1 MMPRN
6 PVLPAALLRSVKN
19 IFWVPGLW
27 LLVFCVSCAGTPA
40 AKDPVAPPARTQKS
54 AVKTGSQPAGAKP
67 AALQSESIVESGA
80 AAPGDK
86 ARTTPAQRQGL
97 QKLRTLS
104 AQKTAAPEPSGKQKI
119 ALDFDDADIYE
130 VINALSDI
138 LNINYVIDPAVRGK
152 VNIHTSGEIDKS
164 QLMPIMET
172 IFKINNVTAV
182 KTGTIYK
189 IVPIKDAKSSVSDVG
204 VGTALES
211 LTSADRVIIQIVPL
225 RFIPSMEA
233 VKVLKPFISPGGD
246 IQEYSKGNIIII
258 VDTSANVKKL
268 LSFIDVMDIDTFEQM
283 QVRFFKV
290 KNADV
295 KDMAKELEGLFT
307 SMGFAKSSEK
317 GIGVSFIP
325 IERVSYILAVT
336 SIPGV
341 MEKVEHWVSTL
352 DAVDAGNEEQ
362 VFVYFLEN
370 AKAADIADVLGNL
383 YGEGG
388 GTSGKSSTTQKTKKD
403 SSSSRT
409 GQSSSMSSRNRNTRD
424 RQQQGSTGMSRGTG
438 TGTGGGVTGVT
449 GMLQSELKIV
459 TDETTNSLIVRAIPV
474 DYAVIK
480 ETIQKLDVVPKQ
492 VLIEVLIAEV
502 RMTGD
507 TEFGVE
513 WALRNPNTHLGGYKG
528 ESRTETTYGLGG
540 LGTDMSTALNKGFS
554 YRFDSNQLQAFL
566 VAQASQNKL
575 NILSCPQILAA
586 DNKEARIE
594 VGEEVPIV
602 TSEYVPLTTQNVV
615 DQTSRSIEYR
625 NTGVILTV
633 TPRINDKGLVSMD
646 VEQEVSKAQ
655 PIVAG
660 GIQSPTITNRKAQT
674 SLVVQNGTTIV
685 IGGLIG
691 QESSKTVSGIPFL
704 SGIPLLGYFF
714 SDTKSSKT
722 KAELIIII
730 TPHVVTNINEAEI
743 ISEDFRSKVSQ
754 IKKLIRKS
762 DEKWL
767 KTYRIENGKE
777 VPLTEAEK
785 AEKE

>member
-1 MMPRN
+1 MMQRH
-6 PVLPAALLRSVKN
+6 PVLNATLLRSIQKSA
-19 IFWVPGLW
+19 WLAGLW
-27 LLVFCVSCAGTPA
+27 LLAFCVSCAGMPA
-40 AKDPVAPPARTQKS
+40 AKTPAAPPARQQRSVGKPGAPAP
-54 AVKTGSQPAGAKP
+54 AVRTTAP
-67 AALQSESIVESGA
+67 LSETLEESGA
-80 AAPGDK
+80 AQPADVLHTTSALRK
-86 ARTTPAQRQGL
+86 ALEKQRTDPAQ
-97 QKLRTLS
+97 KPP
-104 AQKTAAPEPSGKQKI
+104 APEQGGKQKI

-172 IFKINNVTAV
+172 IFKINNIAAV
-182 KTGTIYK
+182 KTGNIYK
-189 IVPIKDAKSSVSDVG
+189 IIPLKEAKSAVPEVG
-204 VGTALES
+204 VGTALDS
-211 LTSADRVIIQIVPL
+211 LPSGDRVIIQIVPL
-225 RFIPSMEA
+225 RFIPSAEA
-233 VKVLKPFISPGGD
+233 SKVIKPFISPGGE
-246 IQEYSKGNIIII
+246 IQEYSKGNILIM

-268 LSFIDVMDIDTFEQM
+268 LNFIDVMDVDTFENM

-295 KDMAKELEGLFT
+295 KDIAKELESLFT

-317 GIGVSFIP
+317 GIGVSFVP

-341 MEKVEHWVSTL
+341 MEKVEHWVSML
-352 DAVDAGNEEQ
+352 DAVDSGTEEQ

-388 GTSGKSSTTQKTKKD
+388 GSSRSSTTSPRTQKTAPSR
-403 SSSSRT
+403 SS
-409 GQSSSMSSRNRNTRD
+409 QSSMSSRSRSSRD
-424 RQQQGSTGMSRGTG
+424 RQQSTTSGRQTG
-438 TGTGGGVTGVT
+438 TTTGGGVTGVT
-449 GMLQSELKIV
+449 GMLQEEIKIV

-513 WALRNPNTHLGGYKG
+513 WALRNPNTSLGGYKG
-528 ESRTETTYGLGG
+528 ESRTEATYGLGG
-540 LGTDMSTALNKGFS
+540 LGTDLSTALNKGFS
-554 YRFDSNQLQAFL
+554 YRFNSNQLQAFL

-575 NILSCPQILAA
+575 NVLSCPQILAA

-602 TSEYVPLTTQNVV
+602 TSEYVPLTTENV

-646 VEQEVSKAQ
+646 IEQEVSKAQ
-655 PIVAG
+655 PIVTG

-691 QESSKTVSGIPFL
+691 QESSRTVAGIPFL
-704 SGIPLLGYFF
+704 SNIPLLGFFF
-714 SDTKSSKT
+714 SDTKNSKT
-722 KAELIIII
+722 KAELIIVI

-743 ISEDFRSKVSQ
+743 ISLDFRDKVDQ

-767 KTYRIENGKE
+767 KAYRIENGE
-777 VPLTEAEK
+777 NLPAET
-785 AEKE
+785 EKE

>member
-1 MMPRN
+1 MMPHH
-6 PVLPAALLRSVKN
+6 PVLTATLLRSVKN
-19 IFWVPGLW
+19 HFWVAGLW
-27 LLVFCVSCAGTPA
+27 LLVFCISCAGTPA
-40 AKDPVAPPARTQKS
+40 AKT
-54 AVKTGSQPAGAKP
+54 P
-67 AALQSESIVESGA
+67 AAPAPRPQRSAEKPGTPAAPQSESIVEAGETQPVETS
-80 AAPGDK
+80 
-86 ARTTPAQRQGL
+86 RTTPLQRQAL
-97 QKLRTLS
+97 QKLRTTS
-104 AQKTAAPEPSGKQKI
+104 SQKIPAAEPGGKQKI

-130 VINALSDI
+130 VINALSDV

-172 IFKINNVTAV
+172 IFKINNIAAV

-189 IVPIKDAKSSVSDVG
+189 IVPIKEAKSSVPEVG
-204 VGTALES
+204 FGTALES
-211 LTSADRVIIQIVPL
+211 MPSADRVIIQIVPL
-225 RFIPSMEA
+225 RFIPSAEA
-233 VKVLKPFISPGGD
+233 IKVMKPFISPGGD
-246 IQEYSKGNIIII
+246 IQEYSKGNILIM

-268 LSFIDVMDIDTFEQM
+268 LSFIDVMDVDAFEQM
-283 QVRFFKV
+283 QVRFFKI

-307 SMGFAKSSEK
+307 SIGFAKSTEK

-325 IERVSYILAVT
+325 IERAGYILAVS

-341 MEKVEHWVSTL
+341 MEKVEHWVSML
-352 DAVDAGNEEQ
+352 DAVEAGNEEQ

-383 YGEGG
+383 YGEGAG
-388 GTSGKSSTTQKTKKD
+388 GKSSSTTPKTKKD
-403 SSSSRT
+403 TTSRSSQSMSGRNRTSRDQQQQRSSSRKE
-409 GQSSSMSSRNRNTRD
+409 
-424 RQQQGSTGMSRGTG
+424 

-449 GMLQSELKIV
+449 GMLQSEIKIV

-502 RMTGD
+502 NMKGD

-540 LGTDMSTALNKGFS
+540 IGTDLGTALNKGFS
-554 YRFDSNQLQAFL
+554 YRFGSDRLQAFL

-602 TSEYVPLTTQNVV
+602 TSEYIPLSTQNVV

-646 VEQEVSKAQ
+646 IEQEVSKAQ
-655 PIVAG
+655 PVVTG

-691 QESSKTVSGIPFL
+691 QETSKTVAGIPFL

-714 SDTKSSKT
+714 SDTKSSKNKT
-722 KAELIIII
+722 ELIMII

-743 ISEDFRSKVSQ
+743 ISQDFRNKVGQ

-767 KTYRIENGKE
+767 KAYRIENG
-777 VPLTEAEK
+777 EAPP
-785 AEKE
+785 AEKEKD

>member
-1 MMPRN
+1 M
-6 PVLPAALLRSVKN
+6 
-19 IFWVPGLW
+19 
-27 LLVFCVSCAGTPA
+27 
-40 AKDPVAPPARTQKS
+40 
-54 AVKTGSQPAGAKP
+54 
-67 AALQSESIVESGA
+67 
-80 AAPGDK
+80 
-86 ARTTPAQRQGL
+86 
-97 QKLRTLS
+97 
-104 AQKTAAPEPSGKQKI
+104 
-119 ALDFDDADIYE
+119 
-130 VINALSDI
+130 INALSDV

-172 IFKINNVTAV
+172 IFKINNIAAV

-189 IVPIKDAKSSVSDVG
+189 IVPLKEAKSAVSEVG
-204 VGTALES
+204 IGTALES
-211 LTSADRVIIQIVPL
+211 MPSGDRVIIQIVPL
-225 RFIPSMEA
+225 RFIPSAEA
-233 VKVLKPFISPGGD
+233 IKVMKPFISPGGD
-246 IQEYSKGNIIII
+246 IQEFSKGNILII

-268 LSFIDVMDIDTFEQM
+268 LSFIDVMDVDTFEQM

-307 SMGFAKSSEK
+307 SIGFAKSSEK

-325 IERVSYILAVT
+325 IERASYILAVS

-341 MEKVEHWVSTL
+341 MEKVEHWVSML
-352 DAVDAGNEEQ
+352 DAVEAGNEEQ

-383 YGEGG
+383 YGEGAG
-388 GTSGKSSTTQKTKKD
+388 GKSSSTTPKTKKD
-403 SSSSRT
+403 TTSRT
-409 GQSSSMSSRNRNTRD
+409 GQSVNVRAGIRNTRD
-424 RQQQGSTGMSRGTG
+424 RQQQTGSSRRD

-449 GMLQSELKIV
+449 GMLQAEIKIV

-502 RMTGD
+502 KMKGD

-513 WALRNPNTHLGGYKG
+513 WALRNPNTSLGGYKG

-540 LGTDMSTALNKGFS
+540 LGTDLGTALNKGFS
-554 YRFDSNQLQAFL
+554 YRFGSDRLQAFL

-602 TSEYVPLTTQNVV
+602 TSEYVPLTTQNV

-646 VEQEVSKAQ
+646 IEQEVSKAQ
-655 PIVAG
+655 PVVTG

-691 QESSKTVSGIPFL
+691 QESTRTVTGIPFL

-714 SDTKSSKT
+714 SDTKSSKI
-722 KAELIIII
+722 KHELIILI

-743 ISEDFRSKVSQ
+743 ISQDFRNKVSQ

-767 KTYRIENGKE
+767 KPYRSENGE
-777 VPLTEAEK
+777 APPAEAEK
-785 AEKE
+785 D

>member
-1 MMPRN
+1 MMPRY
-6 PVLPAALLRSVKN
+6 PVLTATLLRSAKN
-19 IFWVPGLW
+19 HFWVAGLW
-27 LLVFCVSCAGTPA
+27 LLVFCISCAGTPA
-40 AKDPVAPPARTQKS
+40 AKTPAAPAPRPQRSAEKPGPPA
-54 AVKTGSQPAGAKP
+54 AP
-67 AALQSESIVESGA
+67 QSESIVEAGETQ
-80 AAPGDK
+80 PVDTQ
-86 ARTTPAQRQGL
+86 RTTPLQRREQ
-97 QKLRTLS
+97 QKLRTTS
-104 AQKTAAPEPSGKQKI
+104 SQKTPAAEPGGKQKI

-130 VINALSDI
+130 VINALSDV

-172 IFKINNVTAV
+172 IFKINNIAAV
-182 KTGTIYK
+182 KTGSIYK
-189 IVPIKDAKSSVSDVG
+189 IVPLKEAKSAVPEVG
-204 VGTALES
+204 IGTALES
-211 LTSADRVIIQIVPL
+211 MPSLDRVIIQIVPL
-225 RFIPSMEA
+225 RFIPSAEA
-233 VKVLKPFISPGGD
+233 IKVMKPFISPGGD
-246 IQEYSKGNIIII
+246 IQEFSKGNILII

-268 LSFIDVMDIDTFEQM
+268 LSFIDVMDVDTFEQM

-295 KDMAKELEGLFT
+295 KDLAKELEGLFT
-307 SMGFAKSSEK
+307 SVGFAKSSEK

-325 IERVSYILAVT
+325 IERASYILAVS

-341 MEKVEHWVSTL
+341 MEKVEHWVSML

-383 YGEGG
+383 YGEGAG
-388 GTSGKSSTTQKTKKD
+388 GKSSSTTPKTKKD
-403 SSSSRT
+403 TTSRT
-409 GQSSSMSSRNRNTRD
+409 GQSSMSSRNRNTRD
-424 RQQQGSTGMSRGTG
+424 RQQQTGSSRRDS
-438 TGTGGGVTGVT
+438 GTGGGVTGVT
-449 GMLQSELKIV
+449 GMLQAEIKIV
-459 TDETTNSLIVRAIPV
+459 TDETTNSLIVRALPV
-474 DYAVIK
+474 DYAAIK

-502 RMTGD
+502 NMKGD

-513 WALRNPNTHLGGYKG
+513 WALRNPNTSLGGYKG

-540 LGTDMSTALNKGFS
+540 LGTDLGTALNKGFS
-554 YRFDSNQLQAFL
+554 YRFGSDRLQAFL

-602 TSEYVPLTTQNVV
+602 TSEYVPLTTQNV
-615 DQTSRSIEYR
+615 DQTSRNIEYR

-646 VEQEVSKAQ
+646 IEQEVSKAQ
-655 PIVAG
+655 PLVTG

-691 QESSKTVSGIPFL
+691 QESTRSVNGIPFL
-704 SGIPLLGYFF
+704 SGIPLLGYLF
-714 SDTKSSKT
+714 SDTKSSKL
-722 KAELIIII
+722 KNELIILI

-743 ISEDFRSKVSQ
+743 ISQDFRNKVSQ
-754 IKKLIRKS
+754 IKKLIRKT

-767 KTYRIENGKE
+767 KPYRSEAGE
-777 VPLTEAEK
+777 ALPAEAEK
-785 AEKE
+785 Y

>member
-1 MMPRN
+1 
-6 PVLPAALLRSVKN
+6 
-19 IFWVPGLW
+19 
-27 LLVFCVSCAGTPA
+27 
-40 AKDPVAPPARTQKS
+40 
-54 AVKTGSQPAGAKP
+54 
-67 AALQSESIVESGA
+67 
-80 AAPGDK
+80 
-86 ARTTPAQRQGL
+86 
-97 QKLRTLS
+97 
-104 AQKTAAPEPSGKQKI
+104 
-119 ALDFDDADIYE
+119 
-130 VINALSDI
+130 
-138 LNINYVIDPAVRGK
+138 
-152 VNIHTSGEIDKS
+152 
-164 QLMPIMET
+164 
-172 IFKINNVTAV
+172 
-182 KTGTIYK
+182 
-189 IVPIKDAKSSVSDVG
+189 
-204 VGTALES
+204 
-211 LTSADRVIIQIVPL
+211 
-225 RFIPSMEA
+225 
-233 VKVLKPFISPGGD
+233 
-246 IQEYSKGNIIII
+246 
-258 VDTSANVKKL
+258 
-268 LSFIDVMDIDTFEQM
+268 
-283 QVRFFKV
+283 
-290 KNADV
+290 
-295 KDMAKELEGLFT
+295 MAKELEGLFT
-307 SMGFAKSSEK
+307 SIGFAKSTEK

-325 IERVSYILAVT
+325 IERASYILAVS

-341 MEKVEHWVSTL
+341 MEKVEHWVSML
-352 DAVDAGNEEQ
+352 DAVEAGNEEQ

-383 YGEGG
+383 YGEGAG
-388 GTSGKSSTTQKTKKD
+388 GKPSTTPKTKKD
-403 SSSSRT
+403 TTSRT
-409 GQSSSMSSRNRNTRD
+409 SQSSMSSRSRNSRD
-424 RQQQGSTGMSRGTG
+424 RQQQTGSSKRD
-438 TGTGGGVTGVT
+438 TGTGGGVTG
-449 GMLQSELKIV
+449 MLQAEIKIV

-502 RMTGD
+502 NMTGD

-513 WALRNPNTHLGGYKG
+513 WALRNPNTSLGGYKG

-540 LGTDMSTALNKGFS
+540 LGTDMGTALNKGFS
-554 YRFDSNQLQAFL
+554 YRFGSDRLQALL

-602 TSEYVPLTTQNVV
+602 TSEYVPLTTQNV

-646 VEQEVSKAQ
+646 IEQEVSKAQ
-655 PIVAG
+655 PVVTG

-691 QESSKTVSGIPFL
+691 QETTRTVAGIPFL

-714 SDTKSSKT
+714 SDTKSSKNKT
-722 KAELIIII
+722 ELIILI

-743 ISEDFRSKVSQ
+743 ISQDFRNKVNQ

-767 KTYRIENGKE
+767 KGYRSENGE
-777 VPLTEAEK
+777 MPAEK
-785 AEKE
+785 D

>member
-1 MMPRN
+1 MMLRH
-6 PVLPAALLRSVKN
+6 PVLNAPLLRSLRKSA
-19 IFWVPGLW
+19 WLAGLW
-27 LLVFCVSCAGTPA
+27 LLAFCVSCAGTPA
-40 AKDPVAPPARTQKS
+40 EKTPAAPPARQQHSVGKPGAPAP
-54 AVKTGSQPAGAKP
+54 AVRTPAPLSETLAESDAAQPADVHRTTS
-67 AALQSESIVESGA
+67 ALRKALEKQR
-80 AAPGDK
+80 AAP
-86 ARTTPAQRQGL
+86 A
-97 QKLRTLS
+97 QKLPT
-104 AQKTAAPEPSGKQKI
+104 PEQGGKQKI

-172 IFKINNVTAV
+172 IFKINNIAAV
-182 KTGTIYK
+182 KTGNIYK
-189 IVPIKDAKSSVSDVG
+189 IIPLKEAKSAVPDVG
-204 VGTALES
+204 VGTALDS
-211 LTSADRVIIQIVPL
+211 LPSGDRVIIQIVPL
-225 RFIPSMEA
+225 RFIPSAEA
-233 VKVLKPFISPGGD
+233 TKVIKPFISPGGE
-246 IQEYSKGNIIII
+246 IQEYSKGNILII

-268 LSFIDVMDIDTFEQM
+268 LSFIDVMDVDTFEQM
-283 QVRFFKV
+283 QVRFFKI

-317 GIGVSFIP
+317 GIGVSFVP

-341 MEKVEHWVSTL
+341 MEKVEHWVSML
-352 DAVDAGNEEQ
+352 DAVDSGTEEQ

-388 GTSGKSSTTQKTKKD
+388 GSRSSTTSPRTQKTTP
-403 SSSSRT
+403 SRSD
-409 GQSSSMSSRNRNTRD
+409 QSSMSRRSRSSRD
-424 RQQQGSTGMSRGTG
+424 RQQQSSTSGRQTG
-438 TGTGGGVTGVT
+438 TTGGGVTGVT
-449 GMLQSELKIV
+449 GMLQGELKIV
-459 TDETTNSLIVRAIPV
+459 TDETTNSLIVRAMPV

-513 WALRNPNTHLGGYKG
+513 WALRNPNTSLGGYKG
-528 ESRTETTYGLGG
+528 ESRTEATYGLGG
-540 LGTDMSTALNKGFS
+540 LGTDLSTALNKGFS
-554 YRFDSNQLQAFL
+554 YRFGSNQLQAFL

-602 TSEYVPLTTQNVV
+602 TSEYVPLTTENV

-646 VEQEVSKAQ
+646 IEQEVSKAQ
-655 PIVAG
+655 PIVTG

-691 QESSKTVSGIPFL
+691 QESSKTVTGIPFL

-722 KAELIIII
+722 KAELIIVI

-743 ISEDFRSKVSQ
+743 ISQDFRDKVDQ

-767 KTYRIENGKE
+767 KAYRLENGE
-777 VPLTEAEK
+777 NLPAET
-785 AEKE
+785 EKE

>member
-1 MMPRN
+1 M
-6 PVLPAALLRSVKN
+6 LTAALLRSLQKSA
-19 IFWVPGLW
+19 WLAGLW
-27 LLVFCVSCAGTPA
+27 LLAFSVSCAGTPA
-40 AKDPVAPPARTQKS
+40 VKTPAAPPARQQSS
-54 AVKTGSQPAGAKP
+54 AGKPGAPAPAVRATAPRSETLEESGTAQPDDVLRTTRTLRKALEKQRTEPAQKP
-67 AALQSESIVESGA
+67 AAPE
-80 AAPGDK
+80 
-86 ARTTPAQRQGL
+86 QG
-97 QKLRTLS
+97 
-104 AQKTAAPEPSGKQKI
+104 GKQKI

-172 IFKINNVTAV
+172 IFKINNIAAV
-182 KTGTIYK
+182 KTGDIYK
-189 IVPIKDAKSSVSDVG
+189 IIPLKEAKSAVPDVG
-204 VGTALES
+204 VGTALDS
-211 LTSADRVIIQIVPL
+211 LPSGDRVIIQIVPL
-225 RFIPSMEA
+225 RFIPSAEA
-233 VKVLKPFISPGGD
+233 TKVIKPFISPGGE
-246 IQEYSKGNIIII
+246 IQEFSKGNILII

-268 LSFIDVMDIDTFEQM
+268 LSFIDVMDVDTFEHM
-283 QVRFFKV
+283 QVRFFKI

-295 KDMAKELEGLFT
+295 KDMAKELESLFT

-317 GIGVSFIP
+317 GIGVSFVP

-341 MEKVEHWVSTL
+341 MEKVEHWVSML
-352 DAVDAGNEEQ
+352 DAVDSGTEEQ

-383 YGEGG
+383 YGEGAG
-388 GTSGKSSTTQKTKKD
+388 SRSSTTSPRTQKTTP
-403 SSSSRT
+403 SRSD
-409 GQSSSMSSRNRNTRD
+409 QSSMSRRSRTSRD
-424 RQQQGSTGMSRGTG
+424 RQQQSTSSRGQT
-438 TGTGGGVTGVT
+438 TPGGGVTGVT
-449 GMLQSELKIV
+449 GMLQGELKIV
-459 TDETTNSLIVRAIPV
+459 TDETTNSLIVRAMPV

-513 WALRNPNTHLGGYKG
+513 WALRNPNASLGGYKG
-528 ESRTETTYGLGG
+528 ESRTEATYGLGG
-540 LGTDMSTALNKGFS
+540 IGTDLGTALNKGFS

-575 NILSCPQILAA
+575 NVLSCPQILAA

-602 TSEYVPLTTQNVV
+602 TSEYVPLTTENL

-646 VEQEVSKAQ
+646 IEQEVSKAQ
-655 PIVAG
+655 PIVTG

-691 QESSKTVSGIPFL
+691 QESSKTVAGIPFL
-704 SGIPLLGYFF
+704 SNIPLLGFFF

-722 KAELIIII
+722 KAELIIVI

-743 ISEDFRSKVSQ
+743 ISQDFRDKVDQ

-767 KTYRIENGKE
+767 KAYRIENGE
-777 VPLTEAEK
+777 NLPPA

>member
-1 MMPRN
+1 MSTGFRCSTRLN
-6 PVLPAALLRSVKN
+6 S
-19 IFWVPGLW
+19 
-27 LLVFCVSCAGTPA
+27 GT
-40 AKDPVAPPARTQKS
+40 
-54 AVKTGSQPAGAKP
+54 
-67 AALQSESIVESGA
+67 
-80 AAPGDK
+80 
-86 ARTTPAQRQGL
+86 
-97 QKLRTLS
+97 
-104 AQKTAAPEPSGKQKI
+104 
-119 ALDFDDADIYE
+119 
-130 VINALSDI
+130 
-138 LNINYVIDPAVRGK
+138 
-152 VNIHTSGEIDKS
+152 
-164 QLMPIMET
+164 
-172 IFKINNVTAV
+172 
-182 KTGTIYK
+182 
-189 IVPIKDAKSSVSDVG
+189 
-204 VGTALES
+204 
-211 LTSADRVIIQIVPL
+211 
-225 RFIPSMEA
+225 
-233 VKVLKPFISPGGD
+233 
-246 IQEYSKGNIIII
+246 
-258 VDTSANVKKL
+258 
-268 LSFIDVMDIDTFEQM
+268 
-283 QVRFFKV
+283 
-290 KNADV
+290 
-295 KDMAKELEGLFT
+295 
-307 SMGFAKSSEK
+307 
-317 GIGVSFIP
+317 
-325 IERVSYILAVT
+325 
-336 SIPGV
+336 
-341 MEKVEHWVSTL
+341 
-352 DAVDAGNEEQ
+352 EEQ

-370 AKAADIADVLGNL
+370 AKATDIADVLGNL

-388 GTSGKSSTTQKTKKD
+388 GGQVFNNQPRRQKRPYLLTHATSRQCPAGTAVPATG
-403 SSSSRT
+403 SSRARLLQK
-409 GQSSSMSSRNRNTRD
+409 GYRH
-424 RQQQGSTGMSRGTG
+424 
-438 TGTGGGVTGVT
+438 TGGGVTGVT
-449 GMLQSELKIV
+449 GMLQGELKIV

-513 WALRNPNTHLGGYKG
+513 WALRNPNTSLGGYKG

-540 LGTDMSTALNKGFS
+540 LGTDLGTALNKGFS
-554 YRFDSNQLQAFL
+554 YRFGSDRLQAFL

-602 TSEYVPLTTQNVV
+602 TSEYVPLTTENV

-646 VEQEVSKAQ
+646 IEQEVSKAQ

-674 SLVVQNGTTIV
+674 SLVVQNATTIV

-743 ISEDFRSKVSQ
+743 ISQDFRDKVGQ

-767 KTYRIENGKE
+767 KAYRIENGE
-777 VPLTEAEK
+777 MPAAERLRSL
-785 AEKE
+785 ACHAGDRGFMPRRPRHY

>member
-1 MMPRN
+1 
-6 PVLPAALLRSVKN
+6 
-19 IFWVPGLW
+19 
-27 LLVFCVSCAGTPA
+27 
-40 AKDPVAPPARTQKS
+40 
-54 AVKTGSQPAGAKP
+54 
-67 AALQSESIVESGA
+67 
-80 AAPGDK
+80 
-86 ARTTPAQRQGL
+86 
-97 QKLRTLS
+97 
-104 AQKTAAPEPSGKQKI
+104 
-119 ALDFDDADIYE
+119 
-130 VINALSDI
+130 
-138 LNINYVIDPAVRGK
+138 
-152 VNIHTSGEIDKS
+152 
-164 QLMPIMET
+164 
-172 IFKINNVTAV
+172 
-182 KTGTIYK
+182 
-189 IVPIKDAKSSVSDVG
+189 
-204 VGTALES
+204 
-211 LTSADRVIIQIVPL
+211 
-225 RFIPSMEA
+225 
-233 VKVLKPFISPGGD
+233 
-246 IQEYSKGNIIII
+246 

-307 SMGFAKSSEK
+307 SIGFAKSTEK

-325 IERVSYILAVT
+325 IERASYILAVS

-341 MEKVEHWVSTL
+341 MEKVEHWVSML
-352 DAVDAGNEEQ
+352 DAVETGNEEQ

-370 AKAADIADVLGNL
+370 AKATDIADVLGNL
-383 YGEGG
+383 YGEGAG
-388 GTSGKSSTTQKTKKD
+388 GKSSSTTPKTKKD
-403 SSSSRT
+403 TTSRT
-409 GQSSSMSSRNRNTRD
+409 GQSSMSRSSRNRNTRD
-424 RQQQGSTGMSRGTG
+424 RQQQTGSSRRDS
-438 TGTGGGVTGVT
+438 GTGGGVTGVT
-449 GMLQSELKIV
+449 GMLQAEIKIV
-459 TDETTNSLIVRAIPV
+459 TDETTNSLIVRALPV

-513 WALRNPNTHLGGYKG
+513 WALRNPNTSLGGYKG

-540 LGTDMSTALNKGFS
+540 LGTDLGTALNKGFS
-554 YRFDSNQLQAFL
+554 YRFGSDRLQAFL

-602 TSEYVPLTTQNVV
+602 TSEYVPLSTQNVV

-646 VEQEVSKAQ
+646 IEQEVSKAQ
-655 PIVAG
+655 PIVTG

-674 SLVVQNGTTIV
+674 SLVVQNGTTVV

-714 SDTKSSKT
+714 SDTKSSKI

-743 ISEDFRSKVSQ
+743 ISQDFRNKLDQ

-767 KTYRIENGKE
+767 KSYRIENG
-777 VPLTEAEK
+777 EAPP
-785 AEKE
+785 AEAAKD

>member
-1 MMPRN
+1 MMPLH
-6 PVLPAALLRSVKN
+6 PALPAPLLCSVKK
-19 IFWVPGLW
+19 FCWVTGLW

-40 AKDPVAPPARTQKS
+40 AKTPAAPPARPQRS
-54 AVKTGSQPAGAKP
+54 AEKTGTPAAGAKP
-67 AALQSESIVESGA
+67 AALQSEAIVEPGA
-80 AAPGDK
+80 AQPADK
-86 ARTTPAQRQGL
+86 LRTTPSQRQAL
-97 QKLRTLS
+97 QKLRATT
-104 AQKTAAPEPSGKQKI
+104 AQKTAAPESAGKQKI

-138 LNINYVIDPAVRGK
+138 LNINYVIDPSVRGK

-172 IFKINNVTAV
+172 IFKINNVAAV
-182 KTGTIYK
+182 KTGNIYK
-189 IVPIKDAKSSVSDVG
+189 IVPIKEAKSAVPEVG
-204 VGTALES
+204 IGTALES
-211 LTSADRVIIQIVPL
+211 MTSADRVIIQIIPL
-225 RFIPSMEA
+225 RFIPAMEA
-233 VKVLKPFISPGGD
+233 AKVMKPFISPGGD
-246 IQEYSKGNIIII
+246 IQEYSKGNILII

-307 SMGFAKSSEK
+307 AMGFAKSSEK

-325 IERVSYILAVT
+325 IERVGYILVVS

-352 DAVDAGNEEQ
+352 DSVDAGNEEQ

-388 GTSGKSSTTQKTKKD
+388 GGKSSPTAQKTKKD
-403 SSSSRT
+403 TSSRNN
-409 GQSSSMSSRNRNTRD
+409 QSSMSSMSSRNRNTRD
-424 RQQQGSTGMSRGTG
+424 RQQQTGSSRRE
-438 TGTGGGVTGVT
+438 TGTGGGVTGVS
-449 GMLQSELKIV
+449 GMLQAELKIV

-513 WALRNPNTHLGGYKG
+513 WALRNPDTHLGGYKG
-528 ESRTETTYGLGG
+528 ESRTEATYGLGG
-540 LGTDMSTALNKGFS
+540 LGTDLGTALNKGFS
-554 YRFDSNQLQAFL
+554 YRFGSDRLQAFL

-655 PIVAG
+655 PVVAG

-691 QESSKTVSGIPFL
+691 QESTRTVSGIPFL

-743 ISEDFRSKVSQ
+743 ISEDFRNKVGQ

-767 KTYRIENGKE
+767 KTYRIENGVE
-777 VPLTEAEK
+777 PPLTEAEK

>member
-1 MMPRN
+1 MMPRH
-6 PVLPAALLRSVKN
+6 PELPATLLRAAKTF
-19 IFWVPGLW
+19 FWVTGLG

-40 AKDPVAPPARTQKS
+40 AKTPAAPLVRQQRS
-54 AVKTGSQPAGAKP
+54 AEKTGTPAADAKP
-67 AALQSESIVESGA
+67 AALQSEAIVEPA
-80 AAPGDK
+80 ATQPADTL
-86 ARTTPAQRQGL
+86 RTTPSQRQAL
-97 QKLRTLS
+97 QKLRTTS
-104 AQKTAAPEPSGKQKI
+104 GQKTAAPESAGKQKI

-138 LNINYVIDPAVRGK
+138 LNINYVIDPSVRGK

-172 IFKINNVTAV
+172 IFKINNVAAV
-182 KTGTIYK
+182 KTGNIYK
-189 IVPIKDAKSSVSDVG
+189 IVPIKEAKSAVPEVG
-204 VGTALES
+204 VGTSLES
-211 LTSADRVIIQIVPL
+211 MPSADRVIIQIVPL
-225 RFIPSMEA
+225 RFIPSAEA
-233 VKVLKPFISPGGD
+233 AKVMKPFISPGGE
-246 IQEYSKGNIIII
+246 IQEYSKGNILIM

-268 LSFIDVMDIDTFEQM
+268 LRFIDVMDVDTFEQM

-317 GIGVSFIP
+317 GIGVSFIA
-325 IERVSYILAVT
+325 IERGNFILAV
-336 SIPGV
+336 SPIPGV
-341 MEKVEHWVSTL
+341 MEKVEHWVSML
-352 DAVDAGNEEQ
+352 DAVDTGNEEQ

-383 YGEGG
+383 YGEGAAG
-388 GTSGKSSTTQKTKKD
+388 GGKPSTTQRTQRGTT
-403 SSSSRT
+403 SQSGSQSLTSRY
-409 GQSSSMSSRNRNTRD
+409 RNTRD
-424 RQQQGSTGMSRGTG
+424 RQQQGASSRRDTG
-438 TGTGGGVTGVT
+438 TGAGGGATGVT
-449 GMLQSELKIV
+449 GMLQAEIKIV

-502 RMTGD
+502 NMTGD

-513 WALRNPNTHLGGYKG
+513 WALTNPNTSLGGYKG
-528 ESRTETTYGLGG
+528 ESRTETTFGLGG
-540 LGTDMSTALNKGFS
+540 LGTDLSTALNKGFS

-566 VAQASQNKL
+566 VAQASHNKL
-575 NILSCPQILAA
+575 NIISCPQVLAA

-602 TSEYVPLTTQNVV
+602 TSEYVPLATGTTQGTL

-633 TPRINDKGLVSMD
+633 TPRINNKGLVSMD
-646 VEQEVSKAQ
+646 IEQEVSKAQ
-655 PIVAG
+655 PIVTG

-691 QESSKTVSGIPFL
+691 QETSKTVAGIPFL

-714 SDTKSSKT
+714 SDTKHSKNKT
-722 KAELIIII
+722 ELIIII

-743 ISEDFRSKVSQ
+743 ISQDFRNKVSQ
-754 IKKLIRKS
+754 IKKLIRNS

-767 KTYRIENGKE
+767 KAYRIENGVE
-777 VPLTEAEK
+777 PPPEADK
-785 AEKE
+785 D